1 VKPPIFI
8 YEPVDLLVFREVE
21 TALRY
26 LEPPD
31 VEKGVGV
38 AFDSEGKVLTVR
50 VEHSKETRGK
60 WWFSKW
66 WFKGTETPK
75 IIIEESNEQP
85 RADELKKVL
94 VEFLSHPQIITTQ
107 RVTVGSLD
115 NCSLPDLVA
124 RALHF
129 EIKP

>member
-31 VEKGVGV
+31 VENGVGV
-38 AFDSEGKVLTVR
+38 AFDSEGKALTVR
-50 VEHSKETRGK
+50 VEYSKEARGK

-66 WFKGTETPK
+66 WFRGLETPK
-75 IIIEESNEQP
+75 IIIEESNEQS
-85 RADELKKVL
+85 RADELKKIL
-94 VEFLSHPQIITTQ
+94 VEFLSDPQIISTQ
-107 RVTVGSLD
+107 GVTVGFLE
-115 NCSLPDLVA
+115 NCSLPHLVA

-129 EIKP
+129 EIKS

>member
-31 VEKGVGV
+31 VENGVGV
-38 AFDSEGKVLTVR
+38 AFDSEGKALIVR
-50 VEHSKETRGK
+50 VEYSKETRGK

-66 WFKGTETPK
+66 WFKRMEVPK

-85 RADELKKVL
+85 RPDELKKVL
-94 VEFLSHPQIITTQ
+94 VEFLSEPQIIATQ
-107 RVTVGSLD
+107 GVTVDFLK

-124 RALHF
+124 RALRF